1 MFAESAVG
9 VHKDLAAFSA
19 FDGKMAHDLSLN
31 KTIITPRRHEGTKKC
46 MDSGT

>member
-19 FDGKMAHDLSLN
+19 FDGKMAHVLN
-31 KTIITPRRHEGTKKC
+31 REGMKV
-46 MDSGT
+46 GW